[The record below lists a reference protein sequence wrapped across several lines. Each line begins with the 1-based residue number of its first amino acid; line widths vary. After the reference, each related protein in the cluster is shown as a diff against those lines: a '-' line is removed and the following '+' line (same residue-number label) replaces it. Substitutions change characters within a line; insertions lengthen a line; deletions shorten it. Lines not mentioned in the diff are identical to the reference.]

1 MLSYFDSSTVLS
13 ILLNEN
19 RQEEA
24 YSLWHNSK
32 IKVSSILLKIETIVT
47 LRRTY
52 EQNKTKFDSN
62 WLGRK
67 TKELEEYLNEVNY
80 IIIDEEIERIIHL
93 RKELSNC
100 KTLDAI
106 HIATALQY
114 REICEENT
122 NLYTF
127 DISMHSL
134 AGHFKFKT
142 NTI

>member
-1 MLSYFDSSTVLS
+1 MLSYFDSSIILS
-13 ILLNEN
+13 ILLNEK

-24 YSLWHNSK
+24 YSLWHNSE
-32 IKVSSILLKIETIVT
+32 IKVSSILLRIETIVT
-47 LRRTY
+47 LRRAY
-52 EQNKTKFDSN
+52 EQNKTKFDSK

-67 TKELEEYLNEVNY
+67 TKELEEYLNEINY
-80 IIIDEEIERIIHL
+80 IIVDEEIERIVRL

-114 REICEENT
+114 REIGEENI

-127 DISMHSL
+127 DILMHNL
-134 AGHFKFKT
+134 AGHFKFRI

>member
-1 MLSYFDSSTVLS
+1 MLSYFDSSAILS

-24 YSLWHNSK
+24 YSQWHNSE
-32 IKVSSILLKIETIVT
+32 IKVSSILLRIETIVT

-52 EQNKTKFDSN
+52 KQNKTRFDSN

-106 HIATALQY
+106 HTATALQY
-114 REICEENT
+114 REICEENI
-122 NLYTF
+122 NFFTF

-142 NTI
+142 NPI